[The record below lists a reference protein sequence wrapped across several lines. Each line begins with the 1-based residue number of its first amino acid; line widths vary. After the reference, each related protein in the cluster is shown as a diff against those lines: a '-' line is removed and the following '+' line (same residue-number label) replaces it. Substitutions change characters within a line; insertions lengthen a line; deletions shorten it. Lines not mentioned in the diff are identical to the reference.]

1 MRALFLDMENDEV
14 RVVEVN
20 GLQDYY
26 CLIGCER
33 IDIANREIR
42 GKRFDIICDDEGL
55 LKAEPQ
61 VSAVNGRGKP
71 MLVGNL
77 IICGGADAD
86 GNEMGLT
93 ENDIVHIRQSILILP
108 TINNPSFHH
117 ILCFTEY

>member
-14 RVVEVN
+14 TVVEVN

-26 CLIGCER
+26 RLIGCDL

-42 GKRFDIICDDEGL
+42 GERFDIICDDEGL

-61 VSAVNGRGKP
+61 VSAVNGRGEA

-77 IICGGADAD
+77 IICGEADAE
-86 GNEMGLT
+86 GKEMSLT
-93 ENDIVHIRQSILILP
+93 EEDIIHIRQSILILP

>member
-1 MRALFLDMENDEV
+1 MRALFLDMENDDV
-14 RVVEVN
+14 TVVEVN

-26 CLIGCER
+26 RLIGCDL
-33 IDIANREIR
+33 IDIANRESR
-42 GKRFDIICDDEGL
+42 GERFDIICDDEGL

-61 VSAVNGRGKP
+61 VSAVNGRGEA

-77 IICGGADAD
+77 IICGEADAE
-86 GNEMGLT
+86 GKETSLT
-93 ENDIVHIRQSILILP
+93 EEDIIHIRQSILILP

>member
-14 RVVEVN
+14 TVVEVN

-26 CLIGCER
+26 CLIGCDL

-42 GKRFDIICDDEGL
+42 GERFDIICDDEGL

-61 VSAVNGRGKP
+61 VSAVNGRGEA

-77 IICGGADAD
+77 IICGEADAE
-86 GNEMGLT
+86 GKETSLA
-93 ENDIVHIRQSILILP
+93 EEDIIHIRQSILILP

>member
-1 MRALFLDMENDEV
+1 MRALFLDMENDDV
-14 RVVEVN
+14 TVVEVN

-26 CLIGCER
+26 RLIGCDL

-42 GKRFDIICDDEGL
+42 GERFDIICDDEGL

-61 VSAVNGRGKP
+61 VSAVNGRGEA
-71 MLVGNL
+71 MLVDNL
-77 IICGGADAD
+77 IICGEADAE
-86 GNEMGLT
+86 GKETSLT
-93 ENDIVHIRQSILILP
+93 EEDIIHIRQSILILP

>member
-1 MRALFLDMENDEV
+1 MRALFLDMENDDV
-14 RVVEVN
+14 TVVEVN

-26 CLIGCER
+26 RLIGCDL

-42 GKRFDIICDDEGL
+42 GERFDIICDDEGL

-61 VSAVNGRGKP
+61 VSAVNGRGEA

-77 IICGGADAD
+77 IICGEADAE
-86 GNEMGLT
+86 GKETSLT
-93 ENDIVHIRQSILILP
+93 EEDIIHIRQSILILP

>member
-14 RVVEVN
+14 TVVEVN

-26 CLIGCER
+26 CLIGCDL

-42 GKRFDIICDDEGL
+42 GERFDIICDDEGL

-61 VSAVNGRGKP
+61 VSAVNGRGEA

-77 IICGGADAD
+77 IICGEADAE
-86 GNEMGLT
+86 GKETSLT
-93 ENDIVHIRQSILILP
+93 EEDIIHIRQSILILP

>member
-1 MRALFLDMENDEV
+1 MIALFLDMENDEV
-14 RVVEVN
+14 RIVTVN
-20 GLQDYY
+20 GLENY
-26 CLIGCER
+26 CRLIGCDCIE
-33 IDIANREIR
+33 IANREIR

-61 VSAVNGRGKP
+61 VSAVNGRGEA

-77 IICGGADAD
+77 IICGEADVE
-86 GNEMGLT
+86 GNETSLT
-93 ENDIVHIRQSILILP
+93 EEDIIHIRQSILILP